1 MKDIARRTGLGLATI
16 SSYFN
21 GGNVREK
28 NRIKIEEAIEELH
41 YEVNEVARGLK
52 TNATRTIG
60 VVIPELNN
68 TFCAEIIT
76 GMEDVLRSHGYATIV
91 CDCRTDK
98 KLEREAVEFLTR
110 RRVDGIIN
118 MPVDEEGNHLKRFQ
132 KTGKPIVLID
142 RKIQGINC
150 DSVLVDNKKAA
161 EDAVRY
167 FIERGHRNIGII
179 GGPEEVFTAQERMA
193 GYYKAL
199 ESAVYIGDEW
209 DITSRLSINAGIRYS
224 MLNALGPRTYY
235 TYQEGILPSMSSV
248 ADSITAGNGK
258 VIKTYHG
265 PEFRVSARYA
275 FTDDFS
281 VKAGFNTMRQY
292 IHKVSNT
299 AVMSPTDTWKLSDP
313 NIKPQRG
320 WQVAAGAYYNTP
332 GQLLELSVE
341 GYYKKLIDYLDY
353 RSSAQILMNHHLET
367 DVINTEGYA
376 YGVEFQV
383 KKQVGKLNGWM
394 SYTYSRTFLRQ
405 NDPRIARPINGGEW
419 YPTEYDKPHDFK
431 LVGNYKFTRR
441 YSMSFNMDYS
451 TGRPTTI
458 PAGQY
463 YDQGLKKMQVYYTDR
478 NSYRV
483 PDYFRMDLSFNIEPS
498 HHLTLLT
505 HSSLSFGI
513 YNLTGRKNVYSVY
526 FVSEE
531 GRIQGYKMSIF
542 GAPIPFVTY
551 NIKF

>member
-1 MKDIARRTGLGLATI
+1 MAATMKDIARRTGLGLATI

-199 ESAVYIGDEW
+199 ESAGIPVSESLIWHGDYTIQGGVRGLEELVQNNPEMTAVFVTNYEMTMGAMIGVNELG
-209 DITSRLSINAGIRYS
+209 IRIPEQLSMIGFDNLQFARACNPKLTIVAQPTDGIAKEVAKVMLNHLENAGEAS
-224 MLNALGPRTYY
+224 GEL
-235 TYQEGILPSMSSV
+235 
-248 ADSITAGNGK
+248 
-258 VIKTYHG
+258 
-265 PEFRVSARYA
+265 
-275 FTDDFS
+275 FS
-281 VKAGFNTMRQY
+281 EK
-292 IHKVSNT
+292 
-299 AVMSPTDTWKLSDP
+299 
-313 NIKPQRG
+313 
-320 WQVAAGAYYNTP
+320 
-332 GQLLELSVE
+332 
-341 GYYKKLIDYLDY
+341 
-353 RSSAQILMNHHLET
+353 LET
-367 DVINTEGYA
+367 EIIA
-376 YGVEFQV
+376 
-383 KKQVGKLNGWM
+383 GK
-394 SYTYSRTFLRQ
+394 S
-405 NDPRIARPINGGEW
+405 
-419 YPTEYDKPHDFK
+419 
-431 LVGNYKFTRR
+431 V
-441 YSMSFNMDYS
+441 
-451 TGRPTTI
+451 
-458 PAGQY
+458 
-463 YDQGLKKMQVYYTDR
+463 
-478 NSYRV
+478 RV
-483 PDYFRMDLSFNIEPS
+483 F
-498 HHLTLLT
+498 
-505 HSSLSFGI
+505 
-513 YNLTGRKNVYSVY
+513 
-526 FVSEE
+526 
-531 GRIQGYKMSIF
+531 
-542 GAPIPFVTY
+542 A
-551 NIKF
+551 

>member
-1 MKDIARRTGLGLATI
+1 MAATMKDIARRTGLGLATI

-76 GMEDVLRSHGYATIV
+76 GMEDVLRSQGYATIV

-199 ESAVYIGDEW
+199 ESAGIPVSESLIWHGDYTIQGGVRGLEELVQNNPEMTAVFVTNYEMTMGAMIGVNELG
-209 DITSRLSINAGIRYS
+209 IRIPEQLSMIGFDNLQFARACNPKLTIVAQPTDGIAREVAKVMLNHLENAGETS
-224 MLNALGPRTYY
+224 GEL
-235 TYQEGILPSMSSV
+235 
-248 ADSITAGNGK
+248 
-258 VIKTYHG
+258 
-265 PEFRVSARYA
+265 
-275 FTDDFS
+275 FS
-281 VKAGFNTMRQY
+281 EK
-292 IHKVSNT
+292 
-299 AVMSPTDTWKLSDP
+299 
-313 NIKPQRG
+313 
-320 WQVAAGAYYNTP
+320 
-332 GQLLELSVE
+332 
-341 GYYKKLIDYLDY
+341 
-353 RSSAQILMNHHLET
+353 LET
-367 DVINTEGYA
+367 EIIA
-376 YGVEFQV
+376 
-383 KKQVGKLNGWM
+383 GK
-394 SYTYSRTFLRQ
+394 S
-405 NDPRIARPINGGEW
+405 
-419 YPTEYDKPHDFK
+419 
-431 LVGNYKFTRR
+431 V
-441 YSMSFNMDYS
+441 
-451 TGRPTTI
+451 
-458 PAGQY
+458 
-463 YDQGLKKMQVYYTDR
+463 
-478 NSYRV
+478 RV
-483 PDYFRMDLSFNIEPS
+483 L
-498 HHLTLLT
+498 
-505 HSSLSFGI
+505 
-513 YNLTGRKNVYSVY
+513 
-526 FVSEE
+526 
-531 GRIQGYKMSIF
+531 
-542 GAPIPFVTY
+542 A
-551 NIKF
+551 

>member
-1 MKDIARRTGLGLATI
+1 MAATMKDIARRTGLGLATI

-76 GMEDVLRSHGYATIV
+76 GMEDILRSHGYATIV

-179 GGPEEVFTAQERMA
+179 GGPEEVFTAQERMV

-199 ESAVYIGDEW
+199 ESAGIPVRESLIWHGDYTIQGGVRGLEELVQNNPEMTAVFVTNYEMTMGAMIGVNELG
-209 DITSRLSINAGIRYS
+209 IRIPEQLSMIGFDNLQFARACNPKLTIVAQPTDGIAKEVAKVMLNHLENAGETS
-224 MLNALGPRTYY
+224 GEL
-235 TYQEGILPSMSSV
+235 
-248 ADSITAGNGK
+248 
-258 VIKTYHG
+258 
-265 PEFRVSARYA
+265 
-275 FTDDFS
+275 FS
-281 VKAGFNTMRQY
+281 EK
-292 IHKVSNT
+292 
-299 AVMSPTDTWKLSDP
+299 
-313 NIKPQRG
+313 
-320 WQVAAGAYYNTP
+320 
-332 GQLLELSVE
+332 
-341 GYYKKLIDYLDY
+341 
-353 RSSAQILMNHHLET
+353 LET
-367 DVINTEGYA
+367 EIIA
-376 YGVEFQV
+376 
-383 KKQVGKLNGWM
+383 GK
-394 SYTYSRTFLRQ
+394 S
-405 NDPRIARPINGGEW
+405 
-419 YPTEYDKPHDFK
+419 
-431 LVGNYKFTRR
+431 V
-441 YSMSFNMDYS
+441 
-451 TGRPTTI
+451 
-458 PAGQY
+458 
-463 YDQGLKKMQVYYTDR
+463 
-478 NSYRV
+478 RV
-483 PDYFRMDLSFNIEPS
+483 L
-498 HHLTLLT
+498 
-505 HSSLSFGI
+505 
-513 YNLTGRKNVYSVY
+513 
-526 FVSEE
+526 
-531 GRIQGYKMSIF
+531 
-542 GAPIPFVTY
+542 A
-551 NIKF
+551 